1 MISLVLGWL
10 VRNRT
15 ILLVGAGLIAG
26 WLSIMA
32 VYTAGQRSERAACQA
47 QRDRDAADAAA
58 RARAVE
64 QDVTVITRDSA
75 TRTAEK
81 EKMLNEQAHIHAEQ
95 IRKILAS
102 VPECRIPRGVG
113 RVLDR
118 AAGTVPEPPAVAEP
132 PRADPDGP
140 ALDQLVRLADELD
153 TVRENYGICRANIA
167 RLTEARDW
175 YEALRARVNSGR

>member
-15 ILLVGAGLIAG
+15 ILLVAAGLIAG
-26 WLSIMA
+26 WLSVMA
-32 VYTAGQRSERAACQA
+32 VYTAGQRAARAECQA
-47 QRDRDAADAAA
+47 QRDRDAAEAAA
-58 RARAVE
+58 RARAAE
-64 QDVTVITRDSA
+64 QDVTIITRDSA
-75 TRTAEK
+75 TRIADK
-81 EKMLNEQAHIHAEQ
+81 ERMLNEQAHIHAEQ

-118 AAGTVPEPPAVAEP
+118 AAGTVPEPPAVAQP
-132 PRADPDGP
+132 PAADPDDP

-153 TVRENYGICRANIA
+153 TVRENYGICRANA
-167 RLTEARDW
+167 DRLTEARDW
-175 YEALRARVNSGR
+175 YEALRARVNRQ